1 MIVVAGEALIDLVPV
16 RDQERRFDA
25 MLGGASFNVAIG
37 LTRLGQPASFLGRLG
52 SDTFG
57 RLLTA
62 QLTAERV
69 DLSMAAHATEA
80 TTLGVTTLDDGGKA
94 EYAFY
99 ASDTADWQW
108 TEAEVPRELPAQ
120 ARALYAGGL
129 ALRILPGAGV
139 LEALMRRTQLRGGAL
154 VCYDPNVRSGRG
166 FVAAAERDRVERQL
180 ELAHVVKASDDD
192 IALLY
197 PGREYREV
205 ACEWQRKTQ
214 GLVIVTLGPK
224 GAFAIT
230 PGMQEIMIPPVDAE
244 VVDTIGA
251 GDSFAAAMLDGLINE
266 LAPGAEDPEAD
277 LRQIADDTIR
287 HLLKRATVSAAYTCG
302 RAGAESP
309 DARTLAELMRHA
321 QRELPVVRGR
331 VRMPLDDLGVLG
343 RLVDRLHRH
352 PAGSVQ
358 PEPDVPVAPPVVPE
372 RETPVPRVLQVQVH
386 PHRHVTVQ
394 Q

>member
-16 RDQERRFDA
+16 RDQVPARDQVPVRDQVPARDQAVRGQLRRFDA

-37 LTRLGQPASFLGRLG
+37 LARLGQQTSFLGRLG
-52 SDTFG
+52 SDAFG

-62 QLTAERV
+62 QLTAEGV

-80 TTLGVTTLDDGGKA
+80 TTLGVTTLDGGGKA

-108 TEAEVPRELPAQ
+108 TEAEVPRELPVQ
-120 ARALYAGGL
+120 VRALYMGGV

-139 LEALMRRTQLRGGAL
+139 LEALMLRTQLRGGAL
-154 VCYDPNVRSGRG
+154 VFYDPNVRSGRG

-180 ELAHVVKASDDD
+180 ELAHVIKASYDD

-224 GAFAIT
+224 GAYAIT
-230 PGMQEIMIPPVDAE
+230 PGTQEINIPPVDAE

-266 LAPGAEDPEAD
+266 LAPQAESTADPMAD
-277 LRQIADDTIR
+277 PVADPMVGLRQIADDTIR
-287 HLLKRATVSAAYTCG
+287 HLLERATVSAAYTCG

-309 DARTLAELMRHA
+309 DARTLADLMR
-321 QRELPVVRGR
+321 RPPTRDLP
-331 VRMPLDDLGVLG
+331 
-343 RLVDRLHRH
+343 
-352 PAGSVQ
+352 
-358 PEPDVPVAPPVVPE
+358 
-372 RETPVPRVLQVQVH
+372 
-386 PHRHVTVQ
+386 
-394 Q
+394 